1 MLDGILSELP
11 GKRKAAIF
19 LACMG
24 SDKASRIMSSLSDEE
39 VEELTLSLSS
49 LDSVDSNVRT
59 AVIDEFYEMAVANK
73 VVTQGGIDY
82 ARSLLEKAFGADRTI
97 EILTR
102 LQTNLQDVPFQ
113 FLKKADP
120 GQVVTFI
127 QDEHP
132 QTISLILAHRPAST
146 SAMVLS
152 ALSQDVQS
160 DVVMRIATMERTP
173 PEVVREVE
181 RVLERKMAAVF
192 TQGFT
197 FAGGVKDVAEILN
210 NIDRAAEK
218 TIMASLEE
226 SDPELADEIARLM
239 FTFDDIVYVDDGG
252 IQKAL
257 REVEWS
263 TLFFFIG
270 LFIVVGGLEQV
281 GLLTEIGEWAAEVTG
296 CSAAAS
302 AMLVLWM
309 SAILSGF
316 IGNIPYT
323 ATMLPI
329 VETMSAQL
337 DASAAPNLLWW
348 SLAIGADMGGNLTIV
363 AASANVLV
371 ANLATRNGLKI
382 SFLEFFRYGL
392 VTTMITMLIASAY
405 IWLRY
410 LAF

>member
-1 MLDGILSELP
+1 MLNEGPLSELP

-24 SDKASRIMSSLSDEE
+24 SDKASRIMASLSDDE

-49 LDSVDSNVRT
+49 LDSVDSDIR
-59 AVIDEFYEMAVANK
+59 AAIIDEFYDMAVANK
-73 VVTQGGIDY
+73 IVTQGGIDY
-82 ARSLLEKAFGADRTI
+82 ARGLLEKAFGADRTV

-120 GQVVTFI
+120 GQIVTFI

-132 QTISLILAHRPAST
+132 QTISLILAHLSAST

-197 FAGGVKDVAEILN
+197 FAGGIKDVAEILN

-218 TIMASLEE
+218 TIMAGLEE

-239 FTFDDIVYVDDGG
+239 FTFDDIVYVDDAG

-257 REVEWS
+257 REVES
-263 TLFFFIG
+263 KDLALALKGASEDVSEKIFKNMSERAREMIQEEIEFMGPVRLKNVEEAQQKIVGAVRTLEESGELIIEG
-270 LFIVVGGLEQV
+270 RGGGGENEIVV
-281 GLLTEIGEWAAEVTG
+281 
-296 CSAAAS
+296 
-302 AMLVLWM
+302 
-309 SAILSGF
+309 
-316 IGNIPYT
+316 
-323 ATMLPI
+323 
-329 VETMSAQL
+329 
-337 DASAAPNLLWW
+337 
-348 SLAIGADMGGNLTIV
+348 
-363 AASANVLV
+363 
-371 ANLATRNGLKI
+371 
-382 SFLEFFRYGL
+382 
-392 VTTMITMLIASAY
+392 
-405 IWLRY
+405 
-410 LAF
+410 